1 MFTNE
6 YLIWIL
12 VVVNVYLFLSL
23 RKEKKRLRVLTSF
36 IGGIITFVSKTPSMI
51 KESVTKEAYSKDE
64 YLKDIKGYEIL
75 MKDIKDSFYRSASYE
90 KIVRFIKSNRN
101 LFGGE
106 KMMMGDD
113 GFNRFFLDF
122 LDRCKKD
129 KFWPKGN

>member
-12 VVVNVYLFLSL
+12 VVVNVYFFLSL
-23 RKEKKRLRVLTSF
+23 KKEKKRLRVLTSF
-36 IGGIITFVSKTPSMI
+36 ISGIITFVSKTPSMI
-51 KESVTKEAYSKDE
+51 KESVTKEAYSKEE
-64 YLKDIKGYEIL
+64 YLKSVNGYEIL
-75 MKDIKDSFYRSASYE
+75 MDDIQKSFEGETYE
-90 KIVRFIKSNRN
+90 NFIKFVKSNRN

-106 KMMMGDD
+106 KMGKGNS
-113 GFNRFFLDF
+113 GFNKFFLDF